1 MEESSSV
8 PHTAWGFGTLLLT
21 HMGNSSAQIYVW
33 DHGQTLVQHPALA
46 GSLTPSL

>member
-21 HMGNSSAQIYVW
+21 HMGNSSAQIYLW
-33 DHGQTLVQHPALA
+33 DHGQMLVLHPALA
-46 GSLTPSL
+46 RSLTPSL